1 MYGAPRQVWIYDL
14 ETAVNAEGK
23 KYLESVDL
31 GDLGYDG
38 RLKDPEKIEANK
50 KERIEEARKKLLDK
64 APLSWWYGR
73 IVSAAL
79 YDIEKNKMMS
89 WCGDDEAHIIK
100 SFFRHIRDNSVDSNN
115 MLVGKNNSTFDH
127 GYLVG
132 RCMALNLGVPSFMR
146 RERQIEDID
155 QIFSMKS
162 GSCTTG
168 KLSEYNFGM
177 LGFHKTTTGADVA
190 GMVDRKEWEE
200 LEKYNREDVAMTYH
214 IYARYMREFQY
225 D

>member
-1 MYGAPRQVWIYDL
+1 MYSAPRQVWIYDI
-14 ETAVNAEGK
+14 ETAINEEAK
-23 KYLESVDL
+23 KYLTTA
-31 GDLGYDG
+31 DLGYDG
-38 RLKDPEKIEANK
+38 RLKDTAKIEASRQ
-50 KERIEEARKKLLDK
+50 ERRETALEK

-89 WCGDDEAHIIK
+89 WCGDDESHIIK

-127 GYLVG
+127 GYIVG

-177 LGFHKTTTGADVA
+177 LGFHKVTTGADVA
-190 GMVDRKEWEE
+190 GMVERKEWDEI
-200 LEKYNREDVAMTYH
+200 EKYNREDVAMTYH
-214 IYARYMREFQY
+214 IYARYMKEFDY
-225 D
+225 E